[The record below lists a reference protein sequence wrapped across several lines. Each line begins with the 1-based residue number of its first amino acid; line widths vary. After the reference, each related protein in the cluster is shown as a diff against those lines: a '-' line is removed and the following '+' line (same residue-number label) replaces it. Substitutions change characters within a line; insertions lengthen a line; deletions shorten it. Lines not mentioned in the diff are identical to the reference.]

1 LGLGDGPITHPFKTK
16 WITEMYEIMRRFYS
30 PMRGLQQLINFSNF
44 STALTI
50 TLPQPDNF
58 DKIDV
63 ALRLLALLQ
72 IQGKILF

>member
-1 LGLGDGPITHPFKTK
+1 
-16 WITEMYEIMRRFYS
+16 MYEIMSRFYS
-30 PMRGLQQLINFSNF
+30 PMRGLQQINFSNF
-44 STALTI
+44 LTTLTI

-72 IQGKILF
+72 IQGKIRLVEKLYRAVWSLGQE